1 MKLYN
6 SIAQLYKPTDNVK
19 SFNSVKKTMKTI
31 NLIIPNMV
39 TPYCLMAVVDSVM
52 FAGGTVRNI
61 VPTIAEVE
69 LDNHLSKEEVVVA
82 IERAGYEVELAFE

>member
-6 SIAQLYKPTDNVK
+6 SIAQLYKSTDNVK
-19 SFNSVKKTMKTI
+19 SFNSVKKTMKII

-39 TPYCLMAVVDSVM
+39 TPYCLMTVVDSVM

-69 LDNHLSKEEVVVA
+69 LDNLLSKEEVVVA
-82 IERAGYEVELAFE
+82 IERAGYEVELTFE